1 MLGNLF
7 HTHIYI
13 YIYTYISY
21 IHIYIYKYIYTY
33 IYIVEG
39 NVTDAI
45 KTRHPQASHFE
56 FPTAGLTAHQEGRR
70 IAGEDACLKEQTLGA
85 FYLGKLGK

>member
-13 YIYTYISY
+13 YLYIYIIYTYIYINTY
-21 IHIYIYKYIYTY
+21 IH

>member
-7 HTHIYI
+7 HTHIYTYLYI
-13 YIYTYISY
+13 YI
-21 IHIYIYKYIYTY
+21 IYTY